1 MPAEGPV
8 LIVIVIVFDRLDENE
23 SQLRRSLRPVILYA
37 ASISGNLKN
46 TLNEK
51 SSERISMQRFQ
62 DE

>member
-23 SQLRRSLRPVILYA
+23 SQPRRSLRLVILYA

-46 TLNEK
+46 TL
-51 SSERISMQRFQ
+51 
-62 DE
+62 